1 MKHTSRKTGILLAYA
16 VIAPLLIWQIDAVA
30 QEEAASS
37 SGIPKPTLPQMAND
51 DGVIEEVVV
60 TGRFISASRQ
70 VVNERLNDSSVTD
83 MLDADTIARL
93 GDSTVADALRRVP
106 GLTLVANKYIYIRGL
121 GERYSSSS
129 LNGAQIP
136 SPDLTRNVIP
146 LDVFPTAIVR
156 SLRVQKSWSADLPAN
171 FGGGAVD
178 IRTKGIPDQFAVN
191 FEIGAGHNTLSS
203 GDGLTYAGGSDDS
216 FGTDDGSRALSPV
229 ISTALDDLQGDVSV
243 QNILSHLRSR
253 NSSATL
259 ADAQAF
265 NRQLGLELN
274 RDIGM
279 ESKNMPA
286 DMQLRASIGN
296 KFILNNDWEVGFN
309 VGSSYQTDWRKT
321 TTLARN
327 FNFPKQRT
335 KTEDETTFSVNMA
348 GTLSVGVKY
357 LEDHEISTTTLWLR
371 NTDDETATTDFF
383 NENREV
389 QDGLGFRGY
398 RLQFEERN
406 LLTNQIRGKH
416 YLGSDTRERFQF
428 LGKVLSIIPEETSI
442 SWFYSDSTAQ
452 TDIPNQVQIASQTVT
467 DPTTADVL
475 GEQVTLNNTAG
486 DFRFTDLDDDVENYG
501 WSFAL
506 PIDTRRT
513 VIELKGGY
521 NHVRKTRTYKQTQFS
536 LGAIDVADS
545 ATLRGPLDSVFS
557 NGNITDTTNNFIFDR
572 QGTNNESYI
581 AATMTDGVFGA
592 VDWTF
597 DDTWRLAT
605 GLRWEDYRQ
614 VAVNWNP
621 YGYSLQNPQIS
632 NDPEVLAAGAFSSDD
647 IYPAASIT
655 YMGDWLAETFQLRF
669 GFSDTAVRPDL
680 REITGASYIDPIT
693 GDLTRG
699 NTSVEPADVRNFD
712 LRGEWFF
719 GNGDNFT
726 VTVFRKKIDKPIE
739 YFESAASDTTVA
751 REIVNATSATVNG
764 VEIEGLKE
772 LGFLGGIFE
781 TLYVQGNVTL
791 QDSEL
796 VCDIEAV
803 NSCAADAPTNPVRK
817 LSGASDFVAN
827 VTLGFDSREARHSA
841 SLGYNVFGERLYVSG
856 RNGAPDGFEQ
866 PFHSLDFT
874 YFWYPTDRMTL
885 KLKAQNLLDE
895 TVTIERNDIITF
907 QEDPGQTFALTFSW
921 TL

>member
-1 MKHTSRKTGILLAYA
+1 MKHTARSTRGLLAC
-16 VIAPLLIWQIDAVA
+16 VVLTPLLTWQIDAVA
-30 QEEAASS
+30 QEETGSTATIA
-37 SGIPKPTLPQMAND
+37 KPTLPRTAEGD
-51 DGVIEEVVV
+51 DVIEEVVV
-60 TGRFISASRQ
+60 TGRFISASQQ

-156 SLRVQKSWSADLPAN
+156 SLRVQKTWSADLPAN

-178 IRTKGIPDQFAVN
+178 IRTKGIPDQFAFD
-191 FEIGAGHNTLSS
+191 FEIGGGYNTLSKD
-203 GDGLTYAGGSDDS
+203 DGLTYAGGGDDR
-216 FGTDDGSRALSPV
+216 FGTDDGTRGLSPV
-229 ISTALDDLQGDVSV
+229 IATALNDLQGDVSV
-243 QNILSHLRSR
+243 QNILSNLQRVDP
-253 NSSATL
+253 SATL

-274 RDIGM
+274 RDIGV
-279 ESKNMPA
+279 EPKSMPS
-286 DMQLRASIGN
+286 DLRLRASIGN
-296 KFILNNDWEVGFN
+296 NFLLNNDWEVGFN
-309 VGSSYQTDWRKT
+309 VGGSYQTDWRKT
-321 TTLARN
+321 TTVSRN
-327 FNFPKQRT
+327 FNFPDQRT
-335 KTEDETTFSVNMA
+335 ETEEETTFSVNMA
-348 GTLSVGVKY
+348 ATLGLGARY

-383 NENREV
+383 NENREI

-416 YLGSDTRERFQF
+416 YLGSDTRERFPF
-428 LGKVLSIIPEETSI
+428 LGKILSIIPEQTSI
-442 SWFYSDSTAQ
+442 SWFYSDSAAQ

-467 DPTTADVL
+467 DAMTAEVL
-475 GEQVTLNNTAG
+475 GEQVSLSNTAG
-486 DFRFTDLDDDVENYG
+486 DFRFTNLDDDVENFG

-506 PIDTRRT
+506 PINTRRNF
-513 VIELKGGY
+513 IEFKGGY
-521 NHVRKTRTYKQTQFS
+521 NHVRKLRTYTQTQFS
-536 LGAIDVADS
+536 LGAIGVADS
-545 ATLRGPLDSVFS
+545 ATLRGSLDSVFS
-557 NGNITDTTNNFIFDR
+557 DISVTDTSNNYIFDR

-597 DDTWRLAT
+597 DDTWRIAT

-621 YGYSLQNPQIS
+621 YGYSLQDPQIS
-632 NDPEVLAAGAFSSDD
+632 NDPDVLAAGTFSSDD
-647 IYPAASIT
+647 IYPAASLT
-655 YMGDWLAETFQLRF
+655 YMGDWLADTFQLRF

-680 REITGASYIDPIT
+680 REITSASYIDPIT

-699 NTSVEPADVRNFD
+699 NADVEPAEVRNFD

-726 VTVFRKKIDKPIE
+726 VTLFRKEIDKPIE

-764 VEIEGLKE
+764 IEIEGLKE
-772 LGFLGGIFE
+772 LGFIGGIFE
-781 TLYVQGNVTL
+781 TLYVQGNLTL

-796 VCDIEAV
+796 VCDFAAA
-803 NSCAADAPTNPVRK
+803 NNCAADAPTNPVRK
-817 LSGASDFVAN
+817 LSGASDYVAN
-827 VTLGFDSREARHSA
+827 VVLGFDSEEGRHSA
-841 SLGYNVFGERLYVSG
+841 TLGYNVFGERLYVSG
-856 RNGAPDGFEQ
+856 RNGAPDGYEQ

-885 KLKAQNLLDE
+885 KIKAQNLLDE
-895 TVTIERNDIITF
+895 TVTIERNDVVTF
-907 QEDPGQTFALTFSW
+907 QEDPGQTFALTFNW
-921 TL
+921 GF